1 MQITRSFILAASISL
16 FSTGAF
22 AQTADDVINKNI
34 NALGG
39 KDKLNSL
46 ASLYQEST
54 TSAMGQDMTSKTWIL
69 SGKGMRAEIA
79 VMGQSIIQVITKD
92 TGWMVNP
99 LAGST
104 DPQPMSKDQI
114 KPYANRIDPRGPFV
128 NYAANGYTATLVG
141 SDKVNGADCYKVKLT
156 RSGDG
161 DQTYYIDKSTY
172 YIDKASVDFNV
183 QGQSGTLDIV
193 FSDYAKTPEG
203 YVFPNTTTISGGPQ
217 GDIVSK
223 ITKVVPNQT
232 IDPTLFTKP

>member
-22 AQTADDVINKNI
+22 AQSVGDVINKNI
-34 NALGG
+34 DALGG
-39 KDKLNSL
+39 RDKLTSL

-54 TSAMGQDMTSKTWIL
+54 TSVMGQDMNSKTWIV
-69 SGKGMRAEIA
+69 SGKGMRAEVA
-79 VMGQSIIQVITKD
+79 VMGQNIIQVITKD

-99 LAGST
+99 MAGST
-104 DPQPMSKDQI
+104 DPQPMTKDQI
-114 KPYANRIDPRGPFV
+114 KPYASRIDPRGPFL

-141 SDKVNGADCYKVKLT
+141 SDKVNGADCFKVKLT

-172 YIDKASVDFNV
+172 YIDKASVDYNV
-183 QGQSGTLDIV
+183 QGQAGTLDIV
-193 FSDYAKTPEG
+193 FSDYTKTPEG
-203 YVFPNTTTISGGPQ
+203 YVFPNTTTISGTPQ

-223 ITKVVPNQT
+223 ITKVVPNQSV
-232 IDPTLFTKP
+232 DPAIFTKP

>member
-183 QGQSGTLDIV
+183 QGQAGTLDIV
-193 FSDYAKTPEG
+193 FSDYTKTPEG